1 MIEMSEMVATARSKS
16 IEETKSFLSRQKE
29 TYRDSYAVYALDRPR
44 QCVFGGTSNIKRF
57 LPFDRTGNRRF
68 VPVQTNRA
76 EMEVHILENEKEAG
90 MIQAWLDEHEDRKV
104 CSLMLFKEALDNPY
118 VKPKKA
124 ETDRICEIMNT
135 SIVGWKQGTMTR
147 FKDYGTQ
154 RSWVCVNEN
163 CKRDAKDLKNENDW
177 HPVTEEEAR
186 QMELSFQ

>member
-1 MIEMSEMVATARSKS
+1 MADDT
-16 IEETKSFLSRQKE
+16 
-29 TYRDSYAVYALDRPR
+29 
-44 QCVFGGTSNIKRF
+44 
-57 LPFDRTGNRRF
+57 
-68 VPVQTNRA
+68 
-76 EMEVHILENEKEAG
+76 EAG

-177 HPVTEEEAR
+177 HPITEKEAR
-186 QMELSFQ
+186 QVELPSSKMPVRFTVVGVLFTLFSMDIALTCRICKQ

>member
-1 MIEMSEMVATARSKS
+1 MMLYSNGNFKLAFS
-16 IEETKSFLSRQKE
+16 KE
-29 TYRDSYAVYALDRPR
+29 TETQLDKLR
-44 QCVFGGTSNIKRF
+44 QEFMADDT
-57 LPFDRTGNRRF
+57 
-68 VPVQTNRA
+68 
-76 EMEVHILENEKEAG
+76 EAG

-177 HPVTEEEAR
+177 HPITEKEAR
-186 QMELSFQ
+186 QVELPFQ

>member
-1 MIEMSEMVATARSKS
+1 MADDT
-16 IEETKSFLSRQKE
+16 
-29 TYRDSYAVYALDRPR
+29 
-44 QCVFGGTSNIKRF
+44 
-57 LPFDRTGNRRF
+57 
-68 VPVQTNRA
+68 
-76 EMEVHILENEKEAG
+76 EAG

-177 HPVTEEEAR
+177 HPVTEEEAGR
-186 QMELSFQ
+186 WSYPSSKMPVRFTVVGVLFTLLSMVIALSCRICKQ

>member
-1 MIEMSEMVATARSKS
+1 MMLYRNGNFKLAFS
-16 IEETKSFLSRQKE
+16 KE
-29 TYRDSYAVYALDRPR
+29 TETQLDKLR
-44 QCVFGGTSNIKRF
+44 QEFMADDT
-57 LPFDRTGNRRF
+57 
-68 VPVQTNRA
+68 
-76 EMEVHILENEKEAG
+76 EAG

-163 CKRDAKDLKNENDW
+163 CKRDAKDLKMKMTGIRLLRRKPGRW
-177 HPVTEEEAR
+177 SYLSSKMPVRFTVVGV
-186 QMELSFQ
+186 LFTLFLWILL

>member
-1 MIEMSEMVATARSKS
+1 MTV
-16 IEETKSFLSRQKE
+16 L
-29 TYRDSYAVYALDRPR
+29 
-44 QCVFGGTSNIKRF
+44 
-57 LPFDRTGNRRF
+57 F
-68 VPVQTNRA
+68 VEYPKCSTCKKA
-76 EMEVHILENEKEAG
+76 K
-90 MIQAWLDEHEDRKV
+90 AWLDEHEDRKV

-147 FKDYGTQ
+147 FKDFGTQ

-177 HPVTEEEAR
+177 HFTGKVTPPAGLPS
-186 QMELSFQ
+186 Q

>member
-1 MIEMSEMVATARSKS
+1 MADDT
-16 IEETKSFLSRQKE
+16 
-29 TYRDSYAVYALDRPR
+29 
-44 QCVFGGTSNIKRF
+44 
-57 LPFDRTGNRRF
+57 
-68 VPVQTNRA
+68 
-76 EMEVHILENEKEAG
+76 EAG

-154 RSWVCVNEN
+154 RSLVCVNEN

-186 QMELSFQ
+186 QMELSFQKMQVRFTVVGVLFTLLSMVIALSCRICKQ